1 MKGSV
6 LVPYL
11 LEVAFKVSSCTGICF
26 LLNLKE
32 LLILFSISN
41 LAVSTYPVELMVY
54 NFSSKCLG
62 LNTSLDYSVNLF

>member
-1 MKGSV
+1 VKGSV

-11 LEVAFKVSSCTGICF
+11 LEVAFKVSSCWGMNF

-32 LLILFSISN
+32 LLIFISN
-41 LAVSTYPVELMVY
+41 LAVSTYPVELIVC
-54 NFSSKCLG
+54 FLPSKTSG